1 MFSRFLRQVTARPR
15 VITGA
20 AKNAR
25 SVPSGVSS
33 DFIHSYGSFS
43 ARLFSTTPAVS
54 KVSRNV
60 ERFAPILN
68 TFATQYLMADN
79 KDAVLQDL
87 AVKSSKC
94 GFDSLEQAALNYL
107 KEPGDLT
114 SINLYSV
121 LLISAIQI
129 KDDTLLS
136 YLLEDAS
143 KYITTS
149 SANMYE
155 VLKRICHYRRYP
167 QFVHFLSAFIEV
179 PSFLSFH
186 N

>member
-1 MFSRFLRQVTARPR
+1 MSTPRNAQSLSAR
-15 VITGA
+15 V
-20 AKNAR
+20 
-25 SVPSGVSS
+25 SG
-33 DFIHSYGSFS
+33 DFVHSYGSLS
-43 ARLFSTTPAVS
+43 ARLFSATPAVS

-68 TFATQYLMADN
+68 TFATQYIMADN
-79 KDAVLQDL
+79 KEAILQDL

-107 KEPGDLT
+107 REPGDVA

-143 KYITTS
+143 KYFTTN

-155 VLKRICHYRRYP
+155 VLKRVCHYRRYP
-167 QFVHFLSAFIEV
+167 QFVHFLSSFIEV
-179 PSFLSFH
+179 PCLSFLSQLVASGSYEQQVLP
-186 N
+186 